1 MALCYF
7 EGSVDCISGDDQ
19 KGLLLQHEILTAKSV
34 ERSAC
39 AERDKQCSS
48 AKGPDVLRGRAKRS
62 GKSREEIELCERICD
77 MIGYTRERA
86 KSWIYVDKSCGVL
99 VLYDDQASMGSGD
112 EALYFN
118 DEKLFYSCCTHTVTN

>member
-62 GKSREEIELCERICD
+62 VKSREEIELCERICD

-86 KSWIYVDKSCGVL
+86 KSWIYVDRSCGVL
-99 VLYDDQASMGSGD
+99 VLSYMMIRRWWGPGMRR
-112 EALYFN
+112 YIPMT
-118 DEKLFYSCCTHTVTN
+118 KSCSTHAVRTQ